1 MKKIYQIIRPFLLII
16 FGALILL
23 CFLNLLQ
30 AEGETLAIGIIA
42 IVMAAYYIT
51 VGILGVVIG
60 DKING
65 QVRKLLDLISLVL
78 FPLFTF
84 INTLLAV
91 IQAADFLGP
100 NGWVISIITMGG
112 SIGMV
117 VTYLMAS
124 FSVNSLLRRLAQLFG
139 LIFVLVL
146 LLDILFTFNGTPVNL
161 GDINVPT
168 FAIYFIF
175 ANMIIVNLPN
185 IGSEPS
191 DNSEEEK
198 ID

>member
-23 CFLNLLQ
+23 CYLNLLQ
-30 AEGETLAIGIIA
+30 AEGEALAIGIIS
-42 IVMAAYYIT
+42 IVMAAYYLT
-51 VGILGVVIG
+51 VGILGVVLS

-65 QVRKLLDLISLVL
+65 QVKKLLDLFSLVL
-78 FPLFTF
+78 FPLFMFVT
-84 INTLLAV
+84 TLLAV
-91 IQAADFLGP
+91 IQTVDYLGP

-146 LLDILFTFNGTPVNL
+146 LLNILFTFNGAPVDL
-161 GDINVPT
+161 GDINVPM

-191 DNSEEEK
+191 KNNEEEK
-198 ID
+198 LD